1 MPESTSEIPTQVDRR
16 VPILNKDSAEAFPP
30 FDQIDKQWFLLSEA
44 IRRDIILKPDMRKKL
59 VPFCTV
65 PLSETLPDA
74 MLNALSPIDPRV
86 EKLAERYRLEV
97 SSYLALPAVPENL
110 IRPDISNAPSLIET
124 DSYWQ
129 YTRASESGITLQER
143 QMVAKRYKY
152 ARDAK
157 ILALGAEILEQPDV
171 TPDAN
176 GEVMLPSG
184 VKIAIDKNQIQQDT
198 DLLKPHLWQKRRQ
211 IKDRVYEIHVN
222 NRKYVLKEKKTKTH
236 MDTKSHGHIEGRTSM
251 DEFAIA
257 QDLQKHGI
265 VEQGRIK
272 LTWEKPIGYV
282 KYPDGFQFAIFGF
295 EEGLYGNYEAVIPLA
310 REILNH
316 YEQFQEEFQI
326 ISTIAQK
333 FKDNRE
339 VLAFEDRSLK
349 NQSSTELI
357 FEDFALVKAFRM
369 TRQANGLMKETLI
382 NNNYENRDLDGY
394 AFRVHDNG
402 NVGLEIVGFDYE
414 YFSKSKDE
422 AVERLKRHKEYRK
435 KHEVSDG
442 INIFN
447 SVKKGYSNTKATTME
462 KAAYCALLAGEG
474 LLQED
479 VDHNIPDLVQPSNHK
494 RKFWPQLPK
503 FRKSKL
509 S

>member
-129 YTRASESGITLQER
+129 YPRASESGITLQER

-184 VKIAIDKNQIQQDT
+184 VKIAIDKNQIQEGM

-211 IKDRVYEIHVN
+211 IKDRVYEIEVN
-222 NRKYVLKEKKTKTH
+222 NKKYILKEKKTKTH
-236 MDTKSHGHIEGRTSM
+236 TDTKRHGHREGRTSM
-251 DEFAIA
+251 EEFAIA
-257 QDLQKHGI
+257 RDLQENGT
-265 VEQGRIK
+265 VEQDRIK
-272 LTWEKPIGYV
+272 LSWERPIGYV
-282 KYPDGFQFAIFGF
+282 IYPDGFQFSIFGL
-295 EEGLYGNYEAVIPLA
+295 EEGLLGLSESVRQLVK
-310 REILNH
+310 EILNNRQH
-316 YEQFQEEFQI
+316 FEKEFQA
-326 ISTIAQK
+326 ISTLAYH
-333 FKDNRE
+333 FTDNRY
-339 VLAFEDRSLK
+339 VLAFAENEK
-349 NQSSTELI
+349 QSPSQLS
-357 FEDFALVKAFRM
+357 FEEFAMAKAVRM
-369 TRQANGLMKETLI
+369 QRQAKELMKETLI
-382 NNNYENRDLDGY
+382 RNNYDNSDLDGY
-394 AFRVHDNG
+394 AFSVHDSENLR
-402 NVGLEIVGFDYE
+402 LEIVGFDFE
-414 YFSKSKDE
+414 YFLKTSPTESID
-422 AVERLKRHKEYRK
+422 ERLERHKDYMRK
-435 KHEVSDG
+435 NEVNDG
-442 INIFN
+442 LSMLNAFRRERTD
-447 SVKKGYSNTKATTME
+447 KKASKME
-462 KAAYCALLAGEG
+462 RAAYCALLAEEG
-474 LLQED
+474 LLGDEVAKPTPAPRTPQ
-479 VDHNIPDLVQPSNHK
+479 